1 MTLEEVIR
9 YERKIEAEKQKK
21 TVIAKV
27 CKKMLSKNMSISDII
42 DCTGLSESEIQEIQK
57 QG

>member
-9 YERKIEAEKQKK
+9 YERKIEAEEQRKEMK
-21 TVIAKV
+21 IEF
-27 CKKMLSKNMSISDII
+27 CKKLLSKNMSISDIS
-42 DCTGLSESEIQEIQK
+42 DCTGLSKSEIQEIQK

>member
-9 YERKIEAEKQKK
+9 YERKIEAEEQRKEMK
-21 TVIAKV
+21 IEF
-27 CKKMLSKNMSISDII
+27 CKKLLSKNMSIS